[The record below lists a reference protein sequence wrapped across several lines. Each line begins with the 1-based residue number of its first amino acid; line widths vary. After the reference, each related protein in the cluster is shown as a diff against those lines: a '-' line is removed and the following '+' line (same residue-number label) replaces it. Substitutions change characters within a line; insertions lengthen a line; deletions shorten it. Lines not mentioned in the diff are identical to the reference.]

1 METGHRADPA
11 GSAAAELWREE
22 LGASFGRLAPE
33 TVDGNREHG
42 PRGTMRGTRLGALT
56 AYRISGTPQVVRRTP
71 AAVRREPVD
80 LLKICVQL
88 AGRATVH
95 QGDREIRIAPGQMA
109 VYDTGRPYDLLLEPD
124 WSCAVLAF
132 PRTALHL
139 PEHTVLASLDRAY
152 SLSQG
157 PGAVLTDF
165 IASVVR
171 QNGALGPGACARMGE
186 AGLHLVAG
194 TLSDALP
201 GFEADGE
208 AAADAMRMRIFEY
221 VRTHL
226 AEPDLTHARVAAAH
240 HMAARTLHRLFE
252 DEPRSVSGCIRIW
265 RLEGAMRELADPA
278 LAHRGIAV
286 IAARWCFTE
295 QAHFTRLFHA
305 HYGMTPSAARR
316 HSGIPA
322 RI

>member
-1 METGHRADPA
+1 MQTSHSVDLEGPA
-11 GSAAAELWREE
+11 APELWREQ
-22 LGASFGRLAPE
+22 LGVSFGRLAPE

-42 PRGTMRGTRLGALT
+42 PRGTMRGTRLGPLT

-80 LLKICVQL
+80 LLKICVQI

-95 QGDREIRIAPGQMA
+95 QDGREIRIAPGQMA
-109 VYDTGRPYDLLLEPD
+109 VYDTGRPYDLLLEPE

-139 PEHTVLASLDRAY
+139 PEHTVLAALDRAY
-152 SLSQG
+152 SLAQG

-165 IASVVR
+165 VSSIVR
-171 QNGALGPGACARMGE
+171 QNDALGPGASARMGE

-194 TLSDALP
+194 TLSDAAP
-201 GFEADGE
+201 SFEEGGE
-208 AAADAMRMRIFEY
+208 AAADAMRMRIFDY

-252 DEPRSVSGCIRIW
+252 DEPRSVSECIRVW
-265 RLEGAMRELADPA
+265 RLEGVMRELTDPA

-286 IAARWCFTE
+286 IAARWCFVE

-305 HYGMTPSAARR
+305 HYGMTPSAARK
-316 HSGIPA
+316 HSTGV
-322 RI
+322 